1 MVTLK
6 IAKKLLDAAEKKA
19 TEIKVPM
26 VITIMDAGARLVAQH
41 RMDGALLASL
51 EISKQ
56 KAYTAIA
63 LQGPTH
69 AFAEAAAPGG
79 SLYGLITT
87 DQSRLVV
94 FGGGF
99 PLKDKK
105 GNIVGSIGVSGGS
118 VEEDMTCAEAGVAAF
133 KG

>member
-1 MVTLK
+1 MITLK
-6 IAKKLLDAAEKKA
+6 IAKKLIEAAEKKA

-26 VITIMDAGARLVAQH
+26 VIAVMDGGAHLVAQH
-41 RMDGALLASL
+41 RMDGALLASI

-56 KAYTAIA
+56 KAYSAIA

-69 AFAEAAAPGG
+69 TFAEAAAPGG

-87 DQSRLVV
+87 DQCRLVV

-99 PLKDKK
+99 PIKDKE
-105 GNIVGSIGVSGGS
+105 GNIIGSIGVSGGS
-118 VEEDMTCAEAGVAAF
+118 VDDDMLCAEAGLAAF
-133 KG
+133 KA